1 MKIMPKVRKYYSKT
15 YRMPLFTGY
24 VEVWHN
30 KKYQWAESCKGGK
43 RLTHDDAF
51 LDACELA
58 ADIQL
63 QNRTGEHDE
72 KSN

>member
-1 MKIMPKVRKYYSKT
+1 M
-15 YRMPLFTGY
+15 
-24 VEVWHN
+24 EVWHN